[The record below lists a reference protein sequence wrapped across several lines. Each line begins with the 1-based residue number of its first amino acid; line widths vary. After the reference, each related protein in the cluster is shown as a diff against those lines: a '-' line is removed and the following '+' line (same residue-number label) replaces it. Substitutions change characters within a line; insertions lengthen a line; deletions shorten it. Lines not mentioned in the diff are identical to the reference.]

1 MTNTDKFINHIVHNL
16 FPLNEYSEG
25 EMRNLMAKFKEEAED
40 LDVSITDDQLKK
52 YIERFD
58 QIKNSPKITK
68 KDLRK
73 YSLAELINLV
83 TASAGAETS
92 TEPEDNTPDV
102 VYNEGRIV
110 IYNGSKEGNCI
121 NYGRGESWCIT
132 RGSYGNYR
140 YDKDRAYPTFYL
152 AKNENLSSNDRLSF
166 VAIQVRDTSD
176 DSKKYV
182 YTNRKNSPYESN
194 PMSWEQL
201 LGEIPW
207 LRDVPN
213 AKNILKYIP
222 LSSEEKVTQLYA
234 KDAISIRQWNSLPFE
249 TKKQY
254 IVVRKDKRN
263 LFDDVSNEKF
273 VSNYLPK
280 YPQLAEFIAVTPG
293 VINSEV
299 LLSNIDKFDKQT
311 QRSILANT
319 RKIPAN
325 ELGKDN
331 LPFDVKK
338 AITYAD
344 KWGDKGLSRLYVT
357 KDKNA
362 IVKLTLGDDIKI
374 GLYTEDADYPNIKLT
389 PRTVKYLL
397 EYPELDK
404 IPLKLLLELVSKGSI
419 SREVVDQ
426 IIKKGKEDPN
436 SAIIVRDVE
445 GGQIIIDTNS
455 FASYKLEG
463 DTVSRIDFNDPEVQE
478 VLSQETEN
486 TNLQQ
491 NAFNLVNN
499 KQNIPDTIDKESLF
513 SILNSIPYDSRIIT
527 NAGQVLILSPNSPL
541 SIFTV
546 PQSNVSLLTQSR
558 VTYSYNGGNAWRSF
572 NGSSTLST
580 EEQWA
585 AYFAYLRDTNASY
598 NDAALR
604 SILDYSY
611 GGLEP
616 KVEFIKANPPLDAAN
631 RYRPFVITKDGTE
644 RPILLNTANYADSL
658 IVGKRGGLIR
668 ANITPA
674 IAQRLLGANPLP
686 NPQGGE
692 EPETPAAAAAMGA
705 GQAVAAPLRRRGRP
719 AAGAQIRPV
728 VQQPNAGAGVTI
740 SQYFE
745 PLPGGAELQTAFNAL
760 PNWARNPFVLVTSSP
775 LDGDRGASRRN
786 NLLRGTG
793 RVIRVLNSTT
803 TQSKMYI
810 IRLNSGTIIASIVI
824 QPGNIHLVM
833 RPNGQFIRIASPS
846 DLATALQQNNLNEE
860 LAEAVTRLHMAHD
873 PSIIKEK
880 LKQK

>member
-1 MTNTDKFINHIVHNL
+1 MNNTDKFINHIVHNL

-25 EMRNLMAKFKEEAED
+25 EIRNLMAKFKEEVED
-40 LDVSITDDQLKK
+40 LNLTISDDQLKK

-58 QIKNSPKITK
+58 QIKNSPKITE

-73 YSLAELINLV
+73 YSLAKLINLV
-83 TASAGAETS
+83 TSSAGAETS
-92 TEPEDNTPDV
+92 EEPENSTPDV
-102 VYNEGRIV
+102 VYNEGGIV
-110 IYNGSKEGNCI
+110 IYNGSKEGNCVT
-121 NYGRGESWCIT
+121 YGRGENWCIT
-132 RGSYGNYR
+132 RGSYGTYR
-140 YDKDRAYPTFYL
+140 YSKDRAYPTFYL
-152 AKNENLSSNDRLSF
+152 AKNENLSSGNKLSF
-166 VAIQVRDTSD
+166 VAIQVRDTPD

-182 YTNRKNSPYESN
+182 YTNRINIPNESN

-201 LGEIPW
+201 LSEIPW

-213 AKNILKYIP
+213 VKNILKYIP
-222 LSSEEKVTQLYA
+222 ISSSEEETDKLYSA
-234 KDAISIRQWNSLPFE
+234 NSITIREWIALPFK

-254 IVVRKDKRN
+254 LVIRKNKSK
-263 LFDDVSNEKF
+263 LFDDISNEKF
-273 VSNYLPK
+273 VSAYLPK

-293 VINSEV
+293 VIDSEM
-299 LLSNIDKFDKQT
+299 LLANIDKFDKQA

-319 RKIPAN
+319 RKVSAD
-325 ELGKDN
+325 ELSKDN
-331 LPFDVKK
+331 LSFDVKK
-338 AITYAD
+338 ALTYAD
-344 KWGDKGLSRLYVT
+344 KWDDKGLSRLYVSG
-357 KDKNA
+357 DKNA

-374 GLYTEDADYPNIKLT
+374 GIYTEDADYPNIKLT

-397 EYPELDK
+397 EYPDLDK

-463 DTVSRIDFNDPEVQE
+463 NTVSRIDFNDPEVQE
-478 VLSQETEN
+478 VLSQATEN

-491 NAFNLVNN
+491 NAFDLVN
-499 KQNIPDTIDKESLF
+499 KQRNIPDTIDKESLF
-513 SILNSIPYDSRIIT
+513 SILNSIPYDSRIVT
-527 NAGQVLILSPNSPL
+527 NAGAAGSPQVLILSPNSPL
-541 SIFTV
+541 SMFGV
-546 PQSNVSLLTQSR
+546 PQSNTGVLTRNRIS
-558 VTYSYNGGNAWRSF
+558 YSYNGGNAWRRTA
-572 NGSSTLST
+572 GSNSIDT

-604 SILDYSY
+604 SLLDYQGY

-616 KVEFIKANPPLDAAN
+616 KINFIKANPPLDAAN
-631 RYRPFVITKDGTE
+631 RYRPFVIVKDGTE
-644 RPILLNTANYADSL
+644 RPILLNTANSADSL

-668 ANITPA
+668 ANIKPQV
-674 IAQRLLGANPLP
+674 AQRLLGANPLP

-692 EPETPAAAAAMGA
+692 TPEAPAAA
-705 GQAVAAPLRRRGRP
+705 GQVAPARRGRP
-719 AAGAQIRPV
+719 AAGAQTRPV
-728 VQQPNAGAGVTI
+728 VQQPNAGAGITI
-740 SQYFE
+740 AQYFATS
-745 PLPGGAELQTAFNAL
+745 PTLQAAFTAL

-775 LDGDRGASRRN
+775 LAGDRGASRRD

-793 RVIRVLNSTT
+793 EVVRVLNSTT
-803 TQSKMYI
+803 SQSKMYI
-810 IRLNSGTIIASIVI
+810 IRLDSGTMIASIVI
-824 QPGNIHLVM
+824 QPGNIHLIM

-846 DLATALQQNNLNEE
+846 DLATVLQQNNLNEE
-860 LAEAVTRLHMAHD
+860 LTEVVTRLHMAHN
-873 PSIIKEK
+873 PSMIKEK

>member
-1 MTNTDKFINHIVHNL
+1 MTNTDKFINHIAHNL

-25 EMRNLMAKFKEEAED
+25 EIRTLVAKFKEEAED
-40 LDVSITDDQLKK
+40 LNVSISDDQLKK

-58 QIKNSPKITK
+58 QIKNSLEVADR
-68 KDLRK
+68 DLRK
-73 YSLAELINLV
+73 YSFAKFINLA
-83 TASAGAETS
+83 TKSAGAETS

-102 VYNEGRIV
+102 VYNEGPIT
-110 IYNGSKEGNCI
+110 IYNGGKEGNCI
-121 NYGRGESWCIT
+121 TYGQGERWCIT
-132 RGSYGNYR
+132 RGSYGTYR
-140 YDKDRAYPTFYL
+140 YDKSKAYPTFYL
-152 AKNENLSSNDRLSF
+152 AKNGNLSSNDKLSF
-166 VAIQVRDTSD
+166 VAIQVRDTPD
-176 DSKKYV
+176 DRIKYV
-182 YTNRKNSPYESN
+182 YTNRNNSPYESN
-194 PMSWEQL
+194 AMSWEQL
-201 LGEIPW
+201 LSEIPW

-213 AKNILKYIP
+213 AKNILKPIP

-234 KDAISIRQWNSLPFE
+234 KDPISIRQWNSLPFE

-254 IVVRKDKRN
+254 LVVRKGKSQ
-263 LFDDVSNEKF
+263 LFNDISTEKF

-293 VINSEV
+293 VIDSEI
-299 LLSNIDKFDKQT
+299 LLASVDKFNKQT

-319 RKIPAN
+319 RKISAN

-331 LPFDVKK
+331 IPFDVKK

-344 KWGDKGLSRLYVT
+344 KWDDKGQSRLYVT

-374 GLYTEDADYPNIKLT
+374 GIYTEDADYPNIKLT

-397 EYPELDK
+397 EYPDLDK

-426 IIKKGKEDPN
+426 IIQKGKEDPN
-436 SAIIVRDVE
+436 SAIIVKDVE
-445 GGQIIIDTNS
+445 GGQIIVDTNS

-463 DTVSRIDFNDPEVQE
+463 NTVSRIDFNDPEVQE
-478 VLSQETEN
+478 VLSQATEN

-491 NAFNLVNN
+491 NAFNLVN
-499 KQNIPDTIDKESLF
+499 KQRNIPDTIDKESLF
-513 SILNSIPYDSRIIT
+513 SILNSIPYDSRIVT
-527 NAGQVLILSPNSPL
+527 NAGAAGSPQVLILSPNSPL
-541 SIFTV
+541 SIFGV
-546 PQSNVSLLTQSR
+546 PQSNTGVLTRNRIS
-558 VTYSYNGGNAWRSF
+558 YSYDGRNTWRRF
-572 NGSSTLST
+572 AGSNSIDT

-604 SILDYSY
+604 SMLDYSY

-616 KVEFIKANPPLDAAN
+616 KINFIKANPPLDAAN
-631 RYRPFVITKDGTE
+631 QYRPFVIVKDGTE
-644 RPILLNTANYADSL
+644 RPILLNTANPNDSL

-668 ANITPA
+668 AA
-674 IAQRLLGANPLP
+674 IKPQVAQRLIGANPLP

-692 EPETPAAAAAMGA
+692 APAAA
-705 GQAVAAPLRRRGRP
+705 GQTTPAPTRRGRP
-719 AAGAQIRPV
+719 AAGAQIRPT
-728 VQQPNAGAGVTI
+728 VQQPNAGAGITI
-740 SQYFE
+740 NQYFE
-745 PLPGGAELQTAFNAL
+745 PLPGGTELQTAFNAL
-760 PNWARNPFVLVTSSP
+760 PNWARNPFVTVTSSP
-775 LDGDRGASRRN
+775 LAGDRGASRRD

-793 RVIRVLNSTT
+793 RVVRVLNSTT
-803 TQSKMYI
+803 SQSKMYI
-810 IRLNSGTIIASIVI
+810 IRLNSGMMIASIVI
-824 QPGNIHLVM
+824 QPGNIHLII

-860 LAEAVTRLHMAHD
+860 LTEAVTRLHMAHN
-873 PSIIKEK
+873 PSMIKEK

>member
-1 MTNTDKFINHIVHNL
+1 MTNTDKFINHVVHNL

-25 EMRNLMAKFKEEAED
+25 EIRTLMAKFKQEAED
-40 LDVSITDDQLKK
+40 LEVNITDDQLKK

-58 QIKNSPKITK
+58 QIKNSPKITE

-73 YSLAELINLV
+73 YSLAKLINLV

-102 VYNEGRIV
+102 VYNEGGIV
-110 IYNGSKEGNCI
+110 VYNGSKEGNCVT
-121 NYGRGESWCIT
+121 YGRGESWCIT

-140 YDKDRAYPTFYL
+140 YSKDRSYPTFYL
-152 AKNENLSSNDRLSF
+152 AKNENLSSGDKLSF
-166 VAIQVRDTSD
+166 VAIQVRDTPD

-182 YTNRKNSPYESN
+182 YTNRKNSPYESS

-201 LGEIPW
+201 LSQIPW

-234 KDAISIRQWNSLPFE
+234 NEPISIRQWNSLPFE

-254 IVVRKDKRN
+254 IIVRKNKSQ
-263 LFDDVSNEKF
+263 LFSDVSSEKF

-293 VINSEV
+293 VIDSEV
-299 LLSNIDKFDKQT
+299 LLSNIDKFNKQT

-319 RKIPAN
+319 RKIPAG

-331 LPFDVKK
+331 LSFDVKK

-397 EYPELDK
+397 EYPDLDK

-426 IIKKGKEDPN
+426 IIKNGKEDPN

-463 DTVSRIDFNDPEVQE
+463 NAVSRIDFNDPEVQE

-491 NAFNLVNN
+491 NAFTLVS
-499 KQNIPDTIDKESLF
+499 QQRNIPDTIDKESLF
-513 SILNSIPYDSRIIT
+513 SILNSIPYSSRVIT
-527 NAGQVLILSPNSPL
+527 NAGAAGSPQILILSPNSPL
-541 SIFTV
+541 SMFTV
-546 PQSNVSLLTQSR
+546 PQSNTGLLSQTR
-558 VTYSYNGGNAWRSF
+558 VTYSYNGGNAWRNF
-572 NGSSTLST
+572 NGSGTLST

-585 AYFAYLRDTNASY
+585 AYFNYLRDTNASY
-598 NDAALR
+598 DDATLR
-604 SILDYSY
+604 RVLDYQY

-616 KVEFIKANPPLDAAN
+616 KVDFIKANPPLDAAN
-631 RYRPFVITKDGTE
+631 QYRPFVITKDGTE

-668 ANITPA
+668 AAVKPTT
-674 IAQRLLGANPLP
+674 AQQLLRANPLP

-692 EPETPAAAAAMGA
+692 EPETPAAA
-705 GQAVAAPLRRRGRP
+705 GQAAATQVRRGRP
-719 AAGAQIRPV
+719 AAGAQTRPA
-728 VQQPNAGAGVTI
+728 VQQPNAGAGITI

-745 PLPGGAELQTAFNAL
+745 PLPGGTELQTAFTAL

-775 LDGDRGASRRN
+775 LAGDRGASRRD

-793 RVIRVLNSTT
+793 RVVRVLNSTT

-810 IRLNSGTIIASIVI
+810 IRLNSGMMIASIVI
-824 QPGNIHLVM
+824 QPGNIHLII

-846 DLATALQQNNLNEE
+846 DLATTLQQNNLNEE
-860 LAEAVTRLHMAHD
+860 LTEAVTRLHMAHN

>member
-1 MTNTDKFINHIVHNL
+1 MTNIDKFINHVVHNL

-25 EMRNLMAKFKEEAED
+25 EIITLMAKFKEEAED
-40 LDVSITDDQLKK
+40 LNISISDDQLKK

-58 QIKNSPKITK
+58 QIKNSLEVADR
-68 KDLRK
+68 DLRK
-73 YSLAELINLV
+73 YSLAKLINL
-83 TASAGAETS
+83 ASKSAGAETS
-92 TEPEDNTPDV
+92 EEPEDNTPDV
-102 VYNEGRIV
+102 VYNEGPIT
-110 IYNGSKEGNCI
+110 IYNGSKEGNCVT
-121 NYGRGESWCIT
+121 YGRGESWCIT

-140 YDKDRAYPTFYL
+140 YSKDRAYPTFYL
-152 AKNENLSSNDRLSF
+152 AKNGNLSSNDKLSF
-166 VAIQVRDTSD
+166 VAIQVRDTPD
-176 DSKKYV
+176 DRVKYV
-182 YTNRKNSPYESN
+182 YTNRKNSPYESS

-201 LGEIPW
+201 LSEIPW

-213 AKNILKYIP
+213 AKNILKPIP

-234 KDAISIRQWNSLPFE
+234 KEPISVRQWNSLPFA

-254 IVVRKDKRN
+254 LVVRKDKSQ
-263 LFDDVSNEKF
+263 LFSDVSIEKF

-293 VINSEV
+293 VIDSEM
-299 LLSNIDKFDKQT
+299 LLANIDKFNKQA

-319 RKIPAN
+319 RKVPAS
-325 ELGKDN
+325 ELDKDN
-331 LPFDVKK
+331 IPFDVKK
-338 AITYAD
+338 ALTYAD
-344 KWGDKGLSRLYVT
+344 KWGDKGQSRLYVT

-362 IVKLTLGDDIKI
+362 IVKLTLGDDVKI
-374 GLYTEDADYPNIKLT
+374 GIYTEDADYPNIKLT

-397 EYPELDK
+397 EYPDLDK

-426 IIKKGKEDPN
+426 IIQKGKEDPN
-436 SAIIVRDVE
+436 SAIIVKDVE

-463 DTVSRIDFNDPEVQE
+463 NTVSRIDFNDPEVQE
-478 VLSQETEN
+478 VLSQATEN

-491 NAFNLVNN
+491 NAFDLVN
-499 KQNIPDTIDKESLF
+499 KQRNVPDTIDKESLF
-513 SILNSIPYDSRIIT
+513 SILNSIPYDSRIVT
-527 NAGQVLILSPNSPL
+527 NAGAAGSPQVLMLSPNSPL
-541 SIFTV
+541 SMFGV
-546 PQSNVSLLTQSR
+546 PQSNTGVLTRNRIS
-558 VTYSYNGGNAWRSF
+558 YSYNGGNAWRSIA
-572 NGSSTLST
+572 GSNSIDT

-604 SILDYSY
+604 SMFDYSY

-616 KVEFIKANPPLDAAN
+616 KINFIKANPPLDAAN
-631 RYRPFVITKDGTE
+631 QYRPFVIVKDGTE
-644 RPILLNTANYADSL
+644 RPILLNVANPNDSL

-668 ANITPA
+668 ASIKPQV
-674 IAQRLLGANPLP
+674 AQRLIGANPLP

-692 EPETPAAAAAMGA
+692 APAAA
-705 GQAVAAPLRRRGRP
+705 GQTTPAPTRRGRP
-719 AAGAQIRPV
+719 AAGAQIRPT
-728 VQQPNAGAGVTI
+728 VQQPNAGAGITI
-740 SQYFE
+740 NQYFE
-745 PLPGGAELQTAFNAL
+745 PLPGGTELQTAFTAL

-775 LDGDRGASRRN
+775 LAGDRGASRRD

-793 RVIRVLNSTT
+793 RVVRVLNSTT

-810 IRLNSGTIIASIVI
+810 IRLNSGMMIASIVI
-824 QPGNIHLVM
+824 QPGNIHLII

-860 LAEAVTRLHMAHD
+860 LTEAVTRLHMAHN
-873 PSIIKEK
+873 PSMIKEK